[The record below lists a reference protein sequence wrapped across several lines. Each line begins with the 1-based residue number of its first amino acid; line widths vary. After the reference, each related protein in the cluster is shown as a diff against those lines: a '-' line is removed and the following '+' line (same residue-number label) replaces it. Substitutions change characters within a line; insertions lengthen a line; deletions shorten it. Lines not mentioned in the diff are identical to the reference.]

1 MSPLPLH
8 RISAMP
14 LPRVAIVGRPNVG
27 KSSLLNMIAGRKVSI
42 VEDQPGVTRDRVAS
56 IVEIASPDGVRPP
69 KVAELIDTGGFGVY
83 VAEGQRF
90 DEVGEDLT
98 KLTGAIERQ
107 IGEAVATSDIVL
119 FAIDTQAGLTPRD
132 WEIAKMLREG
142 SFTRVARMSVE
153 DGVMP
158 TRRSTGAEDG
168 GAHTHHRGASNVHV
182 IATKVDG
189 PKWEAHA
196 YELAALGFGEPLM
209 CSASNNYMRRDML
222 DALYD
227 LIPDTTAEDRAD
239 APRADLSFAI
249 VGKRNAGKS
258 TLVNSLAGEDRV
270 IVSEIAGTTRDAVD
284 VYFRMDTAD
293 GPKDLVAID
302 TAGLRRKK
310 SFQGRVEWWA
320 FDRLQRSVERADV
333 VLLLIDATSDISQ
346 VDEHLA
352 QMVQDSFKPVV
363 IVINK
368 WDLVEDA
375 TGPSGRAITPEVY
388 ETYVRKALG
397 GLNFA
402 PIAFMSAAN
411 GENVKETLELAMDL
425 QRQTSARIGTGEL
438 NRIIRP
444 IIDRQGPPSK
454 IGRQVKLHFVSQV
467 ATNPPTI
474 VMIASHPELFRPSYR
489 RFLLNRLREV
499 APYPEVPIRL
509 IVRGRSREE
518 YEAHKRALREGQRA
532 GVDGATLG
540 LDEEGRVM
548 PRIVVFSGEDADRA
562 EFSSFG
568 IDIDDLLKELP
579 DEAGSYFDD
588 EA

>member
-1 MSPLPLH
+1 
-8 RISAMP
+8 MP

-56 IVEIASPDGVRPP
+56 IVELASPDGVRPP
-69 KVAELIDTGGFGVY
+69 KTVELIDTGGFGVY

-107 IGEAVATSDIVL
+107 IGEAVATSDVVL
-119 FAIDTQAGLTPRD
+119 FAVDTQAGLTPRD

-142 SFTRVARMSVE
+142 TFTRVARLSVE
-153 DGVMP
+153 EGVMP
-158 TRRSTGAEDG
+158 TRRSSAPEGDP
-168 GAHTHHRGASNVHV
+168 AHAHHATPNVHV
-182 IATKVDG
+182 VATKVDG

-196 YELAALGFGEPLM
+196 YELAALGFGEPIM

-222 DALYD
+222 DAIYD
-227 LIPDTTAEDRAD
+227 LIPDATDEDKSN
-239 APRADLSFAI
+239 APRADMSFAI

-258 TLVNSLAGEDRV
+258 TLVNALAGEDRV

-284 VYFRMDTAD
+284 VHFRMETDE
-293 GPKDLVAID
+293 GLKDLVAID
-302 TAGLRRKK
+302 TAGLRRRK

-320 FDRLQRSVERADV
+320 FDRLQRSIERADV

-352 QMVQDSFKPVV
+352 QMVQESFKPVV

-368 WDLVEDA
+368 WDLADGQA
-375 TGPSGRAITPEVY
+375 GPSGKVVTPEDY
-388 ETYVRKALG
+388 EAYVRKALG
-397 GLNFA
+397 GLTFA
-402 PIAFMSAAN
+402 PIAFMSAAL
-411 GENVKETLELAMDL
+411 GDNVQETLELAMDL
-425 QRQTSARIGTGEL
+425 NRQTSARIGTGEL

-444 IIDRQGPPSK
+444 IIERQGPPSK

-474 VMIASHPELFRPSYR
+474 VMIASHPELFRPAYR

-509 IVRGRSREE
+509 IIRGRSREE

-532 GVDGATLG
+532 AAPDATLG
-540 LDEEGRVM
+540 IDDEGRIL
-548 PRIVVFSGEDADRA
+548 PRVVAFSGDETDRNELA
-562 EFSSFG
+562 AFG

-588 EA
+588 E